1 LSKKLSS
8 IQNHKQSHKQQP
20 TGAKANYSIHRSSQ
34 NSNVSWSV
42 AHLPMPIAALI
53 CLLAGAMLPL
63 AFAPYQFWPVAF
75 ISPALLYLLLNQRS
89 PMQAFLLGEA
99 YGFGLWSVGAF
110 WLFTS
115 IHQYGDTSTPIALL
129 MIVFVALMM
138 GLFNAVGAWAYRR
151 FLPESPLTFAPL
163 WVLIEWLKTWLFTGF
178 PWLFV
183 GYAMI
188 GRGLDG
194 YAPVAGVFAVT
205 GAVVLIG
212 CAMIEIF
219 RRRLFWILP
228 ILVVIGVGIGLN
240 QFRFTTLKEA
250 PALSVSLIQGNIPQN
265 LKWLTEYRQKT
276 MQIYENLSKNEWGR
290 DLIVW
295 PESSI
300 PMFQSDPE
308 AVPII
313 LKTNNTAVAHHSAW
327 VTGIPY
333 IDYNP
338 AAVQPNG
345 DAPFYNAIGALG
357 DDASGLYKKQRLV
370 PFGEYIPFP
379 DIFYWVLPSLRATG
393 SFSAGSKGQTPL
405 EIRGHALASAICYEI
420 AYPNL
425 TRLNA
430 RNSDFLITISNDAWF
445 GTSDGPLQHL
455 QMVQMRSKETGR
467 WFIRATNTGVTAF
480 INDQGEIVKRTAQFK
495 AEVLRGNLP
504 AMVGETPY
512 MRWGDLP
519 ILLLSGLLI
528 LMGFWVKLRYQR

>member
-1 LSKKLSS
+1 
-8 IQNHKQSHKQQP
+8 
-20 TGAKANYSIHRSSQ
+20 
-34 NSNVSWSV
+34 
-42 AHLPMPIAALI
+42 MFIAALA
-53 CLLAGAMLPL
+53 CLLIGAMLPL
-63 AFAPYQFWPVAF
+63 AFAPYHLWPVAF
-75 ISPALLYLLLNQRS
+75 ISPALFYLLLNQRT
-89 PMQAFLLGEA
+89 PGQAFVLGEA
-99 YGFGLWSVGAF
+99 YGFGLWAVGAF

-129 MIVFVALMM
+129 MIGFVALVM
-138 GLFNAVGAWAYRR
+138 GLFNAIGAWIYRR

-163 WVLIEWLKTWLFTGF
+163 WIVIEWTKTWLFTGF

-183 GYAMI
+183 GYALI

-205 GAVVLIG
+205 GAVVLIA
-212 CAMIEIF
+212 CAIIEIL
-219 RRRLFWILP
+219 RKRLFWILP
-228 ILVVIGVGIGLN
+228 IIIVIGAGLGLN
-240 QFRFTTLKEA
+240 QIRWTTLKAA

-276 MQIYENLSKNEWGR
+276 MQIYENLSKSEWGR

-300 PMFQSDPE
+300 PMFQTDPDAIPFINE
-308 AVPII
+308 
-313 LKTNNTAVAHHSAW
+313 TNATAIAHHSAW

-333 IDYNP
+333 MDLSH
-338 AAVQPNG
+338 AASDIEP
-345 DAPFYNAIGALG
+345 PFYNAIGALG
-357 DDASGLYKKQRLV
+357 DGGSGLYEKQRLV
-370 PFGEYIPFP
+370 PFGEYIPFAGTL
-379 DIFYWVLPSLRATG
+379 DWILPSLSKTG
-393 SFSAGSKGQTPL
+393 SFTAGPAGQDPL
-405 EIRGHALASAICYEI
+405 DIKGHALAASICYEV

-430 RNSDFLITISNDAWF
+430 RNSDFLVTISNDAWF

-480 INDQGEIVKRTAQFK
+480 INDQGEIVKRTKQFK
-495 AEVLRGNLP
+495 TEVLRGNLP
-504 AMVGETPY
+504 AMTGETPY

-519 ILLLSGLLI
+519 ILLLSGFLI
-528 LMGFWVKLRYQR
+528 LLGFWVRLRYQR